1 MFSRVMLLG
10 VRRKKNPVSSSP
22 LKMGRRHQNSKEK
35 TGKGKKVKENTGKR
49 GNMQVAG
56 AGAAIR
62 EHRMSARAKARL
74 LPLPVQAQLRGGVW
88 SPQRAARSF

>member
-10 VRRKKNPVSSSP
+10 VRRKKNQVFSSP

-56 AGAAIR
+56 ALR
-62 EHRMSARAKARL
+62 SATTAR
-74 LPLPVQAQLRGGVW
+74 PHAHGTPP
-88 SPQRAARSF
+88 STS